1 MSSIKKLLSISRE
14 RYRYG
19 DPKVAEFVSKTKV
32 RAGIDIMNKKELKN
46 GPKKILWTRKNK
58 RADWNRYYEQERTKE
73 RTEIDIMNKKE

>member
-19 DPKVAEFVSKTKV
+19 DPKVAEFVSKTNV
-32 RAGIDIMNKKELKN
+32 RAGIDIMNKKEQKN